1 MLGWD
6 GKWIFT
12 ESGEL
17 VAPKT
22 ISKHDISISY
32 YGRIKPDSIIF
43 KLLAFKRTEAD
54 EVDDLKK
61 MVSQDKLDAFFEMEL
76 RQRYGISIADLNDRY
91 GGSKRTE
98 EAVEEVQL
106 PFPSLNV
113 KSWDALRKHAVEM
126 LIYADPVRYEERIR
140 SIRVSNHSRE
150 AKASG
155 FLRS

>member
-1 MLGWD
+1 MIRILRGERMLGWD

-22 ISKHDISISY
+22 ISKHDISTSY

-61 MVSQDKLDAFFEMEL
+61 MVPQPRVPDRQASSQ
-76 RQRYGISIADLNDRY
+76 
-91 GGSKRTE
+91 
-98 EAVEEVQL
+98 
-106 PFPSLNV
+106 
-113 KSWDALRKHAVEM
+113 
-126 LIYADPVRYEERIR
+126 
-140 SIRVSNHSRE
+140 
-150 AKASG
+150 
-155 FLRS
+155 